1 MTEQPLIAAVDDDES
16 VRESL
21 HELLREFDFS
31 VSAFV
36 SAEAFLASGCVDDAQ
51 CLVLDIDMPAM
62 SGFDLQ
68 QELRRRGENVPI
80 VFISAHADEIVRSQ
94 VLEQGAVACLCKPF
108 ICAASVSAIAPALP
122 IEFGR
127 CVPVALFSTIECIGK
142 GMCATVLAF
151 LSLCKR

>member
-31 VSAFV
+31 VRAFV
-36 SAEAFLASGCVDDAQ
+36 SAEAFLASGCIDDAQ
-51 CLVLDIDMPAM
+51 CLVLDIDMPGM

-68 QELRRRGENVPI
+68 QELRRRGKNVPI
-80 VFISAHADEIVRSQ
+80 VFISAHADDILRSQ

-108 ICAASVSAIAPALP
+108 SDIELLEAIRAGLDGAVTGG
-122 IEFGR
+122 GR
-127 CVPVALFSTIECIGK
+127 SDAGQ
-142 GMCATVLAF
+142 
-151 LSLCKR
+151 